1 MLHTPSQSLLLSHT
15 HTYKLF
21 FPDIHPLSYS
31 DTICFSLSLSLS
43 FPSLLNNSYFFSFLS
58 LLWIDTPSPVRFLL
72 SLSLSLS
79 LPFCFVLSFSLSLFL
94 SHVHYY
100 YCVKFMSFVVVR
112 AGQYKNFFS
121 SSTLKQ
127 NKSECVCTRNHPWWY
142 IIDISPSLLLL
153 LSFSVP
159 TT

>member
-1 MLHTPSQSLLLSHT
+1 MTIVKKEHRSKRAAHTISISTTLSHTYLQTLLPRHTPSLLLRHNM
-15 HTYKLF
+15 F
-21 FPDIHPLSYS
+21 
-31 DTICFSLSLSLS
+31 LSLSLFS
-43 FPSLLNNSYFFSFLS
+43 FPTKQFLFFLFFKFVMNRYSVS
-58 LLWIDTPSPVRFLL
+58 RQVPSI
-72 SLSLSLS
+72 SLS

-127 NKSECVCTRNHPWWY
+127 NKSECVCTRNHP
-142 IIDISPSLLLL
+142 
-153 LSFSVP
+153 
-159 TT
+159 

>member
-43 FPSLLNNSYFFSFLS
+43 LFSFPTKQFLFFLFFKFVMNRYS
-58 LLWIDTPSPVRFLL
+58 VSRQVPSI
-72 SLSLSLS
+72 SLS